1 MRRLATIC
9 LVGFLSIWAF
19 NQGTGNR
26 EQGTA
31 EGAQP
36 ARPAP
41 PPAAANP
48 SSLDNPPAA
57 DSQGTGNREQG
68 TAYETQPARPAPP
81 PAAVPG
87 QLPPERRGPLR
98 PEPSPV
104 TVRPIQ
110 SVFVIPP
117 GLSMPAPELF
127 ELLGYGTLPCGP
139 GGGMAGC
146 IPLTPQTSFDIA
158 YKCYVRGLYADAL
171 VFAHHGLTMCNDA
184 RLYLLE
190 GVCELWLGRC
200 ADAER
205 TATNFRK
212 ALDDRQLFGMEVA
225 QERINDPMRP
235 RFEDIVE
242 YQSTGH

>member
-19 NQGTGNR
+19 NQGTGNG

-36 ARPAP
+36 ARSAP
-41 PPAAANP
+41 PPAATNP
-48 SSLDNPPAA
+48 SSVDNPPGAQNPNDQETA
-57 DSQGTGNREQG
+57 PAQMPPESQPLPPTG
-68 TAYETQPARPAPP
+68 PIRPGVRPP
-81 PAAVPG
+81 AVPG
-87 QLPPERRGPLR
+87 QFPPERPRMR

-110 SVFVIPP
+110 NVFVIPS
-117 GLSMPAPELF
+117 GLSMPPEELF
-127 ELLGYGTLPCGP
+127 HLLGYGPVPCV
-139 GGGMAGC
+139 
-146 IPLTPQTSFDIA
+146 PLTPLTSFDIA
-158 YKCYVRGLYADAL
+158 YKCYVRGLYSDAI
-171 VFAHHGLTMCNDA
+171 VFAQHGLTMCNDA

-205 TATNFRK
+205 TATHFRT
-212 ALDDRQLFGMEVA
+212 ALTDRQLFGMEVA
-225 QERINDPMRP
+225 QERINDPMRS

-242 YQSTGH
+242 YQTTGR